1 VSKPSVVSNGVLTVI
16 YRYALIAGRVDFVP
30 ARVRPDH
37 HLTFS
42 RSQDAQARHNIYI
55 QWEGSRCL
63 LRFDSRIVNVGTGPF
78 EAPRRGAGFITAT
91 RTATKQRICDD
102 AGGHRDVAT
111 PGAETYWSGDEL
123 TTGTCGTRKVR
134 FRQDSDGI
142 KVGTGAK
149 VGFSL
154 WENNNYN
161 TGHLSAEVPGL
172 QPIVGILRARDYGSV
187 AH

>member
-1 VSKPSVVSNGVLTVI
+1 
-16 YRYALIAGRVDFVP
+16 
-30 ARVRPDH
+30 
-37 HLTFS
+37 
-42 RSQDAQARHNIYI
+42 
-55 QWEGSRCL
+55 
-63 LRFDSRIVNVGTGPF
+63 LRFDSTIVNVGTGPF
-78 EAPRRGAGFITAT
+78 EAPRRGPGFITET
-91 RTATKQRICDD
+91 RTATKQRIYDD

-154 WENNNYN
+154 WNNNFN
-161 TGHLSAEVPGL
+161 TGHLSAGVPAL
-172 QPIVGILRARDYGSV
+172 WPIVSILRARDYGSV
-187 AH
+187 AL